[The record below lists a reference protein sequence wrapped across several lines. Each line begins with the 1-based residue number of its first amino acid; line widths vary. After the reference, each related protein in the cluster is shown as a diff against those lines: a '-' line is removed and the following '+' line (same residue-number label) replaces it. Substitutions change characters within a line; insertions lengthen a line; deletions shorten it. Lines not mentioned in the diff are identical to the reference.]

1 MPARDSTA
9 QKSGR
14 SAAESSSS
22 DDSSSGDE
30 GSSAESSSSDDSS
43 SGDEGSSASSRST
56 AGSAESEAESADE
69 AQGGGVEEA
78 QGGGVEA
85 ADQRQRRPYKPRA
98 LITDQHQLS
107 PLRKCTHGCGATVW
121 PEEGT
126 LCCSGGKHI
135 LGPQYNPPI
144 DAEYL
149 ALLQKPHMS
158 KDSRLINGA
167 LQLGTLSVSP
177 SRAMG
182 GMGFHEQHCA
192 FLALYG
198 RTYLALY
205 DPSKN
210 NAFDNHLLPFDL
222 LLDGATAD
230 LGRDYAERLLCT
242 RKYLALHHPLSRHL
256 ATIADLPGD
265 RVDLNPYMRLEA
277 HSLRSN
283 AMELAF
289 VSSGARCAE
298 DRPNRVLY
306 FDLRLHEQ
314 GRAPQTVDRHNA
326 LYDLLMFP
334 MLHEKG
340 IGGFFKAKGS
350 RVESTTGAPLTLQ
363 FYTRS
368 MLLQNER
375 LHYLGRLAQE
385 YVLVQ
390 HSRAVEDTLA
400 YQRTGGLQ
408 TVLKRRRDLLPP
420 KPGQN
425 SEGTRVALTASVV
438 GSRK

>member
-1 MPARDSTA
+1 MGRRDAASEDEEV
-9 QKSGR
+9 
-14 SAAESSSS
+14 AESSSS
-22 DDSSSGDE
+22 G
-30 GSSAESSSSDDSS
+30 DSS
-43 SGDEGSSASSRST
+43 SGDEGSSASSRSS
-56 AGSAESEAESADE
+56 AGSAVSESADE
-69 AQGGGVEEA
+69 AQGGGVEDA
-78 QGGGVEA
+78 QGGGMEA
-85 ADQRQRRPYKPRA
+85 VHQRQRRPYRRRP
-98 LITDQHQLS
+98 LITDQHKLS

-198 RTYLALY
+198 RTYLAQY

-210 NAFDNHLLPFDL
+210 TAFDNHLLPFDL

-265 RVDLNPYMRLEA
+265 RVDMNPYMRLEA
-277 HSLRSN
+277 LTQRSG

-390 HSRAVEDTLA
+390 HSRAVEDILA

-408 TVLKRRRDLLPP
+408 TVLKRLLPQRTGSMSWSILAKHHHLHSRNTLTFTP
-420 KPGQN
+420 RPYTLAPGP
-425 SEGTRVALTASVV
+425 TPLLL
-438 GSRK
+438 